1 MDAGR
6 KVLKKFW
13 GGCGG
18 VAGGFRP
25 VGWFFLVESRKRGPF
40 REEV

>member
-1 MDAGR
+1 MGR

-25 VGWFFLVESRKRGPF
+25 VGWFFFGGK
-40 REEV
+40 